1 MLFVKGEG
9 DDQTIEI
16 EEIVKP
22 EPKKKGRKKKED

>member
-9 DDQTIEI
+9 EDQTIEI
-16 EEIVKP
+16 EDRTKS